1 MAELKKSLGYGT
13 IIALSITSMVGTGM
27 FLGPVIA
34 TRWAGNMSL
43 ISWVLLSFIS
53 IYVAFCFGELVSM
66 FPNAGGVYEFAKRSY
81 GRFPSFMIGWITWL
95 VGNITTGVLI
105 VAAINYI
112 IPPGYVLSFLPN
124 LSTDLIKI
132 LFAIILILFLNY
144 IGYRGVDASAKLL
157 IFFAIVI
164 IGVLLMIIIPGLFN
178 INMVHFESFFFPGNP
193 LNNGILIFVSLFFI
207 LEAYFGW
214 ESATFL
220 AEETKNASK
229 IIPIALVTTT
239 ILVAILGT
247 LFAFTFLGNIF
258 WKDLSL
264 YSDDNVSSSLK
275 DLTLIFYPV
284 SAWLPIKIGI
294 FIALLGSAAGG
305 IISTPRLL
313 LALARDKLFIN
324 GFAEIHE
331 KHQTPYK
338 AIMFQTLITIII
350 VIIGFGEYKT
360 LLSMLVPLALFMYIS
375 VLIAVTIQRY
385 KLPHT
390 KRIFKTPFGKAG
402 PIFISGLYISII
414 FSWLITEVNALNLFK
429 LVLSFIFFG
438 FPIYLLLLFYY
449 DPDVIIK
456 FNNFFAY
463 FSLAFERILIP
474 KKIDHAIF
482 SHLGNIKGKTILEFG
497 CGVGT
502 LTKELA
508 EKVTHEGEIYATDAS
523 YTSVKI
529 ANKRIAKRGH
539 INVHFIH
546 DIHQMNR
553 VHHSIP
559 YVDSIVSI
567 GMLGYLQDIKK
578 VLREMHKVLP
588 ENGTLFF
595 IDYIDLFKVIPN
607 VSWLSDQDVL
617 IELFRECGFSVKTEK
632 IKGTFWNYIFV
643 YGIKTEHDVPF
654 I

>member
-1 MAELKKSLGYGT
+1 VAELKKSLGYGT

-27 FLGPVIA
+27 FMGPAIA
-34 TRWAGNMSL
+34 AEWSGNMSL
-43 ISWVLLSFIS
+43 IAWGILLLIS
-53 IYVAFCFGELVSM
+53 LYVALCFGELVSM
-66 FPNAGGVYEFAKRSY
+66 FPTAGGVYEFAKKSY
-81 GRFPSFMIGWITWL
+81 GRFPSFMIGWVTWL
-95 VGNITTGVLI
+95 VGNITTCVLI

-112 IPPGYVLSFLPN
+112 IPAGYVLSFLPN
-124 LSTDLIKI
+124 LSTELLKI
-132 LFAIILILFLNY
+132 LFAVFLILILNY

-157 IFFAIVI
+157 VFFAIVI

-178 INMVHFESFFFPGNP
+178 INLVNFQPFFFPGNK
-193 LNNGILIFVSLFFI
+193 LDNGILIFVSLFFI

-220 AEETKNASK
+220 AEETKNASRV
-229 IIPIALVTTT
+229 IPIALFVTT
-239 ILVAILGT
+239 LFVAILGS
-247 LFAFTFLGNIF
+247 LFAFTMLGNIY
-258 WKDLSL
+258 WKDLVASL
-264 YSDDNVSSSLK
+264 TPLK
-275 DLTLIFYPV
+275 DVTVILYPQ
-284 SAWLPIKIGI
+284 SAWLPMKIGI

-331 KHQTPYK
+331 KYQTPHK
-338 AIMFQTLITIII
+338 AILFQTLITIII

-360 LLSMLVPLALFMYIS
+360 LLSMLVPLALLMYIS
-375 VLIAVTIQRY
+375 VLLAVTIQRY
-385 KLPHT
+385 KMPNT
-390 KRIFKTPFGKAG
+390 KRIFKTPFGKVG
-402 PIFISGLYISII
+402 PIFVSGLYISII
-414 FSWLITEVNALNLFK
+414 FSWLITEVDAFNLFK
-429 LVLSFIFFG
+429 LILSFIFFG
-438 FPIYLLLLFYY
+438 LPIYLLLLFYY

-456 FNNFFAY
+456 LNNVFAY
-463 FSLAFERILIP
+463 FTLAFERILIP
-474 KKIDHAIF
+474 KKIDRAIF
-482 SHLGNIKGKTILEFG
+482 SHLGEIRGKTILEFG

-502 LTKELA
+502 FTKELA
-508 EKVTHEGEIYATDAS
+508 EKVTQEGEVYATDAS

-578 VLREMHKVLP
+578 VLREMHKILP
-588 ENGTLFF
+588 ESGSIFF
-595 IDYIDLFKVIPN
+595 IDYVDLFKVIPN
-607 VSWLSDQDVL
+607 VSWLSDHEVL
-617 IELFRECGFSVKTEK
+617 IGIFRECGFSVKTEK

-654 I
+654 V